1 MPDHAPSDAVRTEV
15 RAEVRTEVPASAPAP
30 SPARSAPILRPAGR
44 RLSRRRGGRVL
55 AALGAVVV
63 SASIFTAGAGF
74 GAGIDR
80 AGLLP
85 GSAAAIASPT
95 HADSADLALIDEA
108 WDLLHE
114 KYVDASSLDSR
125 ELAHAAID
133 GMTEAIGD
141 TGHTSFMTPSE
152 LAASE
157 AALSGSY
164 AGIGAEM
171 DATGS
176 EPVVVGVFRGSPAAE
191 AGLRR
196 GDIITAVDGAST
208 AGQSLERVI
217 SKVRGA
223 AGSAV
228 TLSIRRSGAPDPLTL
243 RIVRAD
249 VEIPAVEWA
258 TIPGTSIVDIRI
270 GQFSTGAAD
279 DVVAAL
285 KAALATDPTGI
296 VLDMR
301 GNPGGYVNEA
311 VGVASQFLSSGDV
324 YRQRDASGA
333 ASATPVSPGGIATDV
348 PLVVLVDGGTASS
361 AEIVTGA
368 LQDAGRA
375 TVVGHKTFGTGTVL
389 GRFGL
394 ADGSALRIGT
404 VEWLTPSGRRIWHE
418 GLAPDVTV
426 TLADEVSPVVPSDL
440 EALGATGLADSPDV
454 QLRRAVDIL
463 TSPPG

>member
-1 MPDHAPSDAVRTEV
+1 MSDHAPLDAA
-15 RAEVRTEVPASAPAP
+15 RAEMPTSAPAASPAGTDP
-30 SPARSAPILRPAGR
+30 SPVPLAGRPA
-44 RLSRRRGGRVL
+44 RRRGRRAL
-55 AALGAVVV
+55 AAFGAVIV
-63 SASIFTAGAGF
+63 SASIFSAGAGV

-80 AGLLP
+80 AGLLA
-85 GSAAAIASPT
+85 GSAGATASPA
-95 HADSADLALIDEA
+95 HADSADLALIGEA
-108 WDLLHE
+108 WDLLHQ
-114 KYVDASSLDSR
+114 KYVDASSLDSQ
-125 ELAHAAID
+125 ELAHAAIG

-141 TGHTSFMTPSE
+141 TGHTAFLTPSE

-171 DATGS
+171 DTTGS

-196 GDIITAVDGAST
+196 GDVIVAVDGTST

-217 SKVRGA
+217 SRVRGA

-228 TLSIRRSGAPDPLTL
+228 TLSIRRLGAADPLTL

-258 TIPGTSIVDIRI
+258 TVPGTSIVDFRI
-270 GQFSTGAAD
+270 EQFSSGATE
-279 DVVAAL
+279 DVVTAL
-285 KAALATDPTGI
+285 KAALATDPTGM
-296 VLDMR
+296 VLDLR

-311 VGVASQFLSSGDV
+311 VGVASQFLAGGDV

-333 ASATPVSPGGIATDV
+333 ESATPVSPGGIATDI

-375 TVVGHKTFGTGTVL
+375 TVIGEKTFGTGTVL
-389 GRFGL
+389 GRFSL

-404 VEWLTPSGRRIWHE
+404 VEWLTPKGRRIWHE
-418 GLAPDVTV
+418 GLVPGVV
-426 TLADEVSPVVPSDL
+426 VPLADSASYVMPSDL
-440 EALGATGLADSPDV
+440 SALGASGVADSPDT
-454 QLRRAVDIL
+454 QLRKALEIL
-463 TSPPG
+463 TSRPTRPGGGSN

>member
-1 MPDHAPSDAVRTEV
+1 MSDHAPLDAA
-15 RAEVRTEVPASAPAP
+15 RAEMPTSAPAP
-30 SPARSAPILRPAGR
+30 SPDGSDPAPAPAPVPERPA
-44 RLSRRRGGRVL
+44 RRRGRRAF
-55 AALGAVVV
+55 AAFGAVIV
-63 SASIFTAGAGF
+63 SASIFTAGAGV
-74 GAGIDR
+74 GAGFDR

-85 GSAAAIASPT
+85 GSAATTASPA

-125 ELAHAAID
+125 KLAHAAID

-141 TGHTSFMTPSE
+141 TGHTAFLTPSE
-152 LAASE
+152 LSESE

-171 DATGS
+171 DTTGS

-196 GDIITAVDGAST
+196 GDVIVAVDGTMT
-208 AGQSLERVI
+208 AGESLEQVI

-228 TLSIRRSGAPDPLTL
+228 TLSVRRPASPDPLTL

-258 TIPGTSIVDIRI
+258 TFPGTSIVDVRLE
-270 GQFSTGAAD
+270 QFSGGAAD
-279 DVVAAL
+279 DFVAAL
-285 KAALATDPTGI
+285 TAALATDPTGM
-296 VLDMR
+296 VLDLR

-311 VGVASQFLSSGDV
+311 VGVASQFLSGGDV

-333 ASATPVSPGGIATDV
+333 ETATAVSPGGIATDV
-348 PLVVLVDGGTASS
+348 PVVVLVDGGTASS

-375 TVVGHKTFGTGTVL
+375 TVVGEKTFGTGTVL
-389 GRFGL
+389 GRFSL

-404 VEWLTPSGRRIWHE
+404 VEWLTPKGRRIWHE
-418 GLAPDVTV
+418 GLAPDVVV
-426 TLADEVSPVVPSDL
+426 TLAQDATLVMPSDL
-440 EALGATGLADSPDV
+440 EALGAKGLAASPDA
-454 QLRRAVDIL
+454 QLRKALEIL
-463 TSPPG
+463 TSGAS